1 MEGDINDGHNVFKDG
16 EDAVDSRFTIVD
28 MPPVAEYTNQR
39 KGELQLNS
47 ELWAKNGTPSLT
59 KILDKSY
66 I

>member
-47 ELWAKNGTPSLT
+47 EF
-59 KILDKSY
+59 
-66 I
+66 